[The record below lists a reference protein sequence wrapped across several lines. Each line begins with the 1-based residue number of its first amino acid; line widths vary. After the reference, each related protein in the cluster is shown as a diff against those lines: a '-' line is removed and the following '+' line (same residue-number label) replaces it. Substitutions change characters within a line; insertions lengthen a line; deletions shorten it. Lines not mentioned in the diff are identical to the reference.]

1 MSDTSA
7 ARIDGTAGA
16 SVVVET
22 QGLLFDMDGV
32 LISSIGSVERCWGRW
47 ADHYGVDRALALRI
61 THGRR
66 AIDTVRTLRPDIDA
80 EEGLRVVEDMEVLDM
95 DDLVVLPGVAQLLAA
110 LPADRWTI
118 VTSATT
124 RLMTA
129 RLNHAGLPLPARMI
143 TGDMV
148 QNGKPHPEPY
158 MRGAELLGFAPKD
171 CIVVEDA
178 PAGVGAGKAAGSRVL
193 GVLGSYPIEKLG
205 EADWVVGSLAELRYS
220 PGRSGEIVLGF
231 HGLA

>member
-1 MSDTSA
+1 MSGIA
-7 ARIDGTAGA
+7 A
-16 SVVVET
+16 ET

-32 LISSIGSVERCWGRW
+32 LISSIGSVERCWARW
-47 ADHYGVDRALALRI
+47 ADHYRVDRERALTI

-66 AIDTVRTLRPDIDA
+66 AIDTVRTLRPDIDPV
-80 EEGLRVVEDMEVLDM
+80 EGLRVIEDMEVLDM
-95 DDLVVLPGVAQLLAA
+95 GDLVVLPGVAQLLSA

-129 RLNHAGLPLPARMI
+129 RLSHAGLPLPERMI

-148 QNGKPHPEPY
+148 VNGKPHPEPY
-158 MRGAELLGFAPKD
+158 IRGAEILGFAPQD

-193 GVLGSYPIEKLG
+193 AVMGSYPIAELHA
-205 EADWVVGSLAELRYS
+205 ADWVISSLEQMGFEETSSGLKLMFAPLR
-220 PGRSGEIVLGF
+220 
-231 HGLA
+231 

>member
-1 MSDTSA
+1 MRAQDLHTS
-7 ARIDGTAGA
+7 
-16 SVVVET
+16 VETQVGT

-32 LISSIGSVERCWGRW
+32 LISSIGSVERCWARW
-47 ADHYGVDRALALRI
+47 ADHYGVDRERAVAI

-66 AIDTVRTLRPDIDA
+66 AIETVRTLRPDIDA
-80 EEGLRVVEDMEVLDM
+80 EEGLRVIEDMEMLDM
-95 DDLVVLPGVAQLLAA
+95 DDLVVLPGVAKLLAA
-110 LPADRWTI
+110 LPASRWTI

-129 RLNHAGLPLPARMI
+129 RLSHAGLPLPARMI

-148 QNGKPHPEPY
+148 AHGKPHPEPY
-158 MRGAELLGFAPKD
+158 MRGAEILGFAPKD

-193 GVLGSYPIEKLG
+193 AVLGSYPIDQLQ
-205 EADWVVGSLAELRYS
+205 EAEWVIPSLEQMGFEATSVGLNLRFAPIGS
-220 PGRSGEIVLGF
+220 
-231 HGLA
+231 

>member
-1 MSDTSA
+1 MKF
-7 ARIDGTAGA
+7 DGSMTIENETAT
-16 SVVVET
+16 VDIVVET

-32 LISSIGSVERCWGRW
+32 LISSIGSVERCWARW
-47 ADHYGVDRALALRI
+47 ADHYGVDREQALRI

-66 AIDTVRTLRPDIDA
+66 AIDTVRALRPDIDA
-80 EEGLRVVEDMEVLDM
+80 DEGLRVVEDMEVLDM

-110 LPADRWTI
+110 LPTNRWTI

-124 RLMTA
+124 RLMKA

-148 QNGKPHPEPY
+148 VNGKPHPEPY
-158 MRGAELLGFAPKD
+158 MRGAEILGFAPKD

-193 GVLGSYPIEKLG
+193 AVMGSYPIEQLH
-205 EADWVVGSLAELRYS
+205 EADWVIPSLGQMRFAETS
-220 PGRSGEIVLGF
+220 A
-231 HGLA
+231 GLKLMFAPVR